1 MASNT
6 CETLI
11 WERGGGQSPI
21 TEKGVHLL
29 IKKEK
34 PAKETED
41 SQRNRRK
48 VRKGWYLR
56 PREERV
62 SGPGDQPSLSRL
74 C

>member
-11 WERGGGQSPI
+11 WEKSGGQSPI
-21 TEKGVHLL
+21 TEKGVHLH

-48 VRKGWYLR
+48 VRRGWCLR
-56 PREERV
+56 GRERRGCQDLV
-62 SGPGDQPSLSRL
+62 MNRACRL

>member
-29 IKKEK
+29 IKEK

-48 VRKGWYLR
+48 VRRGWCLR
-56 PREERV
+56 GQERRGCQDLV
-62 SGPGDQPSLSRL
+62 TSRA
-74 C
+74 